1 MSRKQQWRRQVN
13 VKRLAPHDF
22 LYKEGIEERDSG
34 GRPVRSR
41 SEPSIGRSLLNA
53 AGLGHVWATTG
64 NLLWQ
69 HGGDDTESSLTYPP
83 SSSSSAGMGTA
94 NNIKARRRVTYL
106 PTVRVVLIPSRN
118 EYREAGMAPQL
129 WWEDVDYTQVPSPPF
144 FPRTATCIPVLNL
157 FFLWALRCV
166 AVQSVGDPGTK
177 SLDGVE
183 KYQRYQGRV
192 AGEGL
197 CLSTRRATINRLA
210 HTYSV
215 PR

>member
-13 VKRLAPHDF
+13 IKRLAPHDF

-83 SSSSSAGMGTA
+83 SSSSSSSAGMGTA

-129 WWEDVDYTQVPSPPF
+129 WWEDVDYTQVPSPLF
-144 FPRTATCIPVLNL
+144 FPDRDVHSRADL
-157 FFLWALRCV
+157 FLWALRCV
-166 AVQSVGDPGTK
+166 ALRCSSK
-177 SLDGVE
+177 
-183 KYQRYQGRV
+183 
-192 AGEGL
+192 
-197 CLSTRRATINRLA
+197 RRRSGN
-210 HTYSV
+210 
-215 PR
+215 